1 MSAQTPALLDLD
13 DLPLPMRMLP
23 GLRRCDR
30 IELHRL
36 RADSE
41 LYAEKVA
48 LLQSGWQALAVP
60 GFEDAPV
67 LQTVREVAG
76 LGPQDSLPLPLLI
89 EEDLAVLDG
98 PSASLPWLSIC
109 TPSHW
114 APEDKLGLNWA
125 AAHAPVADN
134 QALINAQR
142 QLVAL
147 CTNGQCWQRSVYTLS
162 ASQRYD
168 QHPGRSPRTP
178 WPDLPGEEL
187 AAHTWLRVERQGFFP
202 VRGRPGQA
210 VFSIRLEIER
220 LDHSASTA
228 ERARLLFQWLSTMSE
243 AVAHYKGLAPVRPPL
258 LAWLAERGD

>member
-1 MSAQTPALLDLD
+1 MSAPALLDLG

-30 IELHRL
+30 IKLHRL
-36 RADSE
+36 RPDSD
-41 LYAEKVA
+41 LYAEKLA

-60 GFEDAPV
+60 GFEDGPV

-76 LGPQDSLPLPLLI
+76 LDPMEDTPLPLLI

-98 PSASLPWLSIC
+98 PSARLPWLSIC

-114 APEDKLGLNWA
+114 APEDKLGLDWA
-125 AAHAPVADN
+125 TAHAPVADN
-134 QALINAQR
+134 QALIAAQR

-162 ASQRYD
+162 ASERHD
-168 QHPGRSPRTP
+168 QHPRRSPRTP
-178 WPDLPGEEL
+178 WPDLQGEKL
-187 AAHTWLRVERQGFFP
+187 AAKTWLRVERQGFFP
-202 VRGRPGQA
+202 VRGRAGQA

-220 LDHSASTA
+220 LDRSASTA
-228 ERARLLFQWLSTMSE
+228 DRAGVLFEWLSSMSE
-243 AVAHYKGLAPVRPPL
+243 AVADYKGLTPVRPAL
-258 LAWLAERGD
+258 LTWLAERSR